1 LCRACSVLL
10 MDHDDAQRALAQLWR
25 QARDGILTPWTQA
38 KAWAL
43 REVWK
48 ETHGDKTY
56 GLLSHVASRL
66 MQSGACGKFYMCPL
80 VKGQVQKP
88 VIRRPSAIHPPST
101 QRPSW
106 SYFVHP
112 NPKGSQN
119 RWFGRPSPA
128 CEYPYYNIKK
138 EGGHNVQN
146 IRDTAQAAFDSRFL
160 PKRCPNVASPRRVG
174 EPHVQISNG
183 MAYAVLMFRFLPRG
197 DPNATRRR
205 RGQND
210 LPGIGVP

>member
-1 LCRACSVLL
+1 MERGSYQRDEGRAHQGERRELEREPL
-10 MDHDDAQRALAQLWR
+10 YGPGGEPHQRAGR
-25 QARDGILTPWTQA
+25 R
-38 KAWAL
+38 
-43 REVWK
+43 REDFS
-48 ETHGDKTY
+48 EGPAGDHGE
-56 GLLSHVASRL
+56 GHCAVH
-66 MQSGACGKFYMCPL
+66 
-80 VKGQVQKP
+80 
-88 VIRRPSAIHPPST
+88 PSAIHPLSIQGT
-101 QRPSW
+101 SW
-106 SYFVHP
+106 SYLGHP
-112 NPKGSQN
+112 TPKGNKNHWS
-119 RWFGRPSPA
+119 GMPSPA

-138 EGGHNVQN
+138 EGEHNVQN